1 MLAHKPGARGLAT
14 SMCAIGVEGLPS
26 PAAAGVLRD
35 EGLGFSAVPEYTRMR
50 ELCGAAHGAR
60 DLACAVAA
68 NAPLKY
74 ATRRPGRGGESD
86 DEWGR

>member
-35 EGLGFSAVPEYTRMR
+35 EGLGFSAVPE
-50 ELCGAAHGAR
+50 
-60 DLACAVAA
+60 
-68 NAPLKY
+68 
-74 ATRRPGRGGESD
+74 
-86 DEWGR
+86 